1 MGIGA
6 RSSLL
11 RKEPKGNSSLRD
23 DYWCVCEAASRI
35 WAEVVCI
42 KSLVTSVKLLGLC
55 LRSGLA
61 LILLVLHGCLPAAVQ
76 PRPRVSGASCFS
88 MATGMI
94 MCLSCVMLRCE
105 HGPFF
110 VLRSWFTGSGLL

>member
-1 MGIGA
+1 MAPACG
-6 RSSLL
+6 
-11 RKEPKGNSSLRD
+11 

-76 PRPRVSGASCFS
+76 PRPRVSGASCLHPPMYVTHCFDQGGGACPGLNSFS
-88 MATGMI
+88 RKVAFVASALT
-94 MCLSCVMLRCE
+94 SE
-105 HGPFF
+105 FF
-110 VLRSWFTGSGLL
+110 S